1 MSNTATGAQ
10 HAMLVGKDNF
20 EQEVLQSDVP
30 VLVDF
35 YAPWCG
41 PCRAIAPS
49 IDALASEYEGRA
61 KVVKLNVDDEVEI
74 ESKYGVKTIPTLI
87 YFKGGQPVDR
97 LNGALPKIA
106 IAERIDA
113 LL

>member
-10 HAMLVGKDNF
+10 HAPLVDKDNF
-20 EQEVLQSDVP
+20 EQEVLQSSVP

-61 KVVKLNVDDEVEI
+61 KVVKLNVDDEAEI
-74 ESKYGVKTIPTLI
+74 ESRYGVKTIPTLI
-87 YFKGGQPVDR
+87 YFKDGQPVDR